1 MTEYSEA
8 LENLKKAFD
17 EIIKSLV
24 KALKPVIEAVAK
36 ALETVFEQ
44 IRPLMNVIMEGF
56 RYYCKHYGNKR
67 VVHLALHAK
76 KERVR
81 NKNRNRIFNAY
92 LTALQ
97 RGLVQ

>member
-1 MTEYSEA
+1 MYCGAGSVVILKLNGKGMLTMTEYSEA
-8 LENLKKAFD
+8 
-17 EIIKSLV
+17 V
-24 KALKPVIEAVAK
+24 TK

-44 IRPLMNVIMEGF
+44 IRPVMNVIMEGF

-97 RGLVQ
+97 RGVVR

>member
-8 LENLKKAFD
+8 LENFNKAFD

-24 KALKPVIEAVAK
+24 EALKPVIEAVTK
-36 ALETVFEQ
+36 TVFEQ
-44 IRPLMNVIMEGF
+44 IRPVMNVIVEGF
-56 RYYCKHYGNKR
+56 RYYCKHYDNKR

-76 KERVR
+76 KARVR

-97 RGLVQ
+97 RGVVR

>member
-8 LENLKKAFD
+8 LENFNKAFD

-24 KALKPVIEAVAK
+24 EALKPIIEAVTK

-44 IRPLMNVIMEGF
+44 IRPVMNVIVEGF

-97 RGLVQ
+97 RGVVQ

>member
-1 MTEYSEA
+1 MMTEYSEA
-8 LENLKKAFD
+8 MERFQQEVNNMIQTMA
-17 EIIKSLV
+17 EIIKQIEPAL
-24 KALKPVIEAVAK
+24 KAL
-36 ALETVFEQ
+36 
-44 IRPLMNVIMEGF
+44 MGGF
-56 RYYCKHYGNKR
+56 TYYCKHYGNKR

-97 RGLVQ
+97 RGVVR